1 MRDKNKLLEETVLL
15 KCLSIIINST
25 LLSQEINLIVLKKAN
40 GLSTLQAVLK
50 RKIILMKQNE
60 G

>member
-1 MRDKNKLLEETVLL
+1 MRDKNKSLEETVLL

>member
-40 GLSTLQAVLK
+40 ELSTLQAVLK